1 MAERNEQTIQRMN
14 RMADLLANGTCET
27 AAEAARVMNLSKGEG
42 VRLWHSMR
50 QDLGLAQCV

>member
-1 MAERNEQTIQRMN
+1 MPKRNEQTIQRMN

-27 AAEAARVMNLSKGEG
+27 AAEAARVMNLSKREG
-42 VRLWHSMR
+42 VRLWRSMR